1 MIIESSEDR
10 LPPPVVPAVERDG
23 VRYSQAGDGHDVGL
37 DQVGGVLVAT
47 DIRSGKQLWVL
58 SVYKNPIDPR
68 LEADVQWVF
77 FTSMAFDSRGRLRIS
92 NELGK
97 TFQVDV
103 KTRKVTPV
111 P

>member
-1 MIIESSEDR
+1 MIIESSADR

-23 VRYSQAGDGHDVGL
+23 VRYSQAEDGHDVGL

-47 DIRSGKQLWVL
+47 DIRSGKQLWAL
-58 SVYKNPIDPR
+58 AVYKSPIDPD

-77 FTSMAFDSRGRLRIS
+77 FTSMVFDSQGHLRIK
-92 NELGK
+92 NELGE

-103 KTRKVTPV
+103 KIRKVTPV
-111 P
+111 S